1 MLLREKDQKE
11 IIRLAKESFT
21 RPVKIWAYG
30 SRVSGMAHEGSDLDL
45 VVLPDGHGMIDL
57 CELGIFKELLQEST
71 IPILVK
77 VLDWHRMPESFQE
90 NILKGYE
97 ELL

>member
-1 MLLREKDQKE
+1 MQLREKDQKE

-45 VVLPDGHGMIDL
+45 VLLPDGYEMIDL
-57 CELGIFKELLQEST
+57 CELRMFKDLLQEST
-71 IPILVK
+71 IPILVQ
-77 VLDWHRMPESFQE
+77 VLDWNRIPKSFQA
-90 NILKGYE
+90 NVLKEYE
-97 ELL
+97 VLL